1 MVVKGEWSVRD
12 GDGVRGRDLVS
23 SDNDGD
29 TIKEMESS
37 YRGRGRVRERGQW
50 YEIA

>member
-1 MVVKGEWSVRD
+1 VVVVKGEGEWLVRD

-29 TIKEMESS
+29 TIKGVDSS
-37 YRGRGRVRERGQW
+37 YRGRGREREGSVV
-50 YEIA
+50 